1 MKRENSRYAALA
13 ASLVIFAL
21 VVGVTAPARS
31 QGELFGT
38 ERREQF
44 ELSVRQTFDEENRPV
59 VIVTTSIPN
68 SRLVFL
74 LDNEHYIS
82 RYRVFLELRP
92 KKGEGTRG
100 EVWEERVTA
109 ENFGATQS
117 TKNIS
122 TSTRRFIVEP
132 GDYRA
137 KVSIEVIDTS
147 LRFSREKEI
156 RIVEHG
162 HGLLVISDPVFM
174 IPKKNADKG
183 KPPRGEI
190 RIHPCGEDISFIQSP
205 NAIYHGFD
213 LWTRVSHTIVGPF
226 SGDGLAVTA
235 RIVDAQKRTLLY
247 NHSVLNGTSE
257 GHLQICLD
265 FQIDDLQ
272 LGEYEIEISALMPEG
287 GRRATSMGR
296 FSVLFTR
303 SSFSSRFDQ
312 TMEILSIIAD
322 EKELKELREAS
333 PEERIEAW
341 RRFWKERDPTS
352 GTDSNERLED
362 FLSRL
367 SYVVR
372 HFSLFGPGWQTD
384 RGRVYIRHGRPDKI
398 SDASSG
404 IGRSYQYWYYYSLGA
419 VFIFEDRVGT
429 GDYQLVSTEM
439 L

>member
-1 MKRENSRYAALA
+1 MHERREDLRYTALPLLLLT
-13 ASLVIFAL
+13 LVTGMA
-21 VVGVTAPARS
+21 VPCRS

-44 ELSVRQTFDEENRPV
+44 ELSIRQIFDEENRPV

-74 LDNEHYIS
+74 LDNDRYVS

-100 EVWEERVTA
+100 EVWEERVAA
-109 ENFGATQS
+109 ENYGATQS
-117 TKNIS
+117 SKNIS
-122 TSTRRFIVEP
+122 TSSRSFIIEP

-147 LRFSREKEI
+147 LRFSREKDI

-162 HGLLVISDPVFM
+162 QGQLVISDPVFL
-174 IPKKNADKG
+174 IPKRAVEEG
-183 KPPRGEI
+183 RPPRGEMRI
-190 RIHPCGEDISFIQSP
+190 RSCGEDAAFIQSP

-213 LWTRVSHTIVGPF
+213 LWTRVSYTVVGPF
-226 SGDGLAVTA
+226 SGDELALTA
-235 RIVDAQKRTLLY
+235 RIVDAQKKTLLY
-247 NHSVLNGTSE
+247 NHIVLGGAAE
-257 GHLQICLD
+257 GHLQLCVD
-265 FQIDDLQ
+265 FQIDELQ
-272 LGEYEIEISALMPEG
+272 LGEYEIEVSAVMPEG
-287 GRRATSMGR
+287 GRRAVAMGR

-303 SSFSSRFDQ
+303 SSFTGRFAQ
-312 TMEILSIIAD
+312 TMELLSIIAD
-322 EKELKELREAS
+322 GEELRELREAP

-341 RRFWKERDPTS
+341 RRFWKKQDPTS
-352 GTDSNERLED
+352 STDANERLDD
-362 FLSRL
+362 FLARL
-367 SYVVR
+367 SYVIR

-384 RGRVYIRHGRPDKI
+384 RGKVYIRHGRPDKI

-419 VFIFEDRVGT
+419 VFIFEDPVGT
-429 GDYQLVSTEM
+429 GEYQLVSTEM